1 MGLSLGIH
9 LGHHAS
15 LALVQDGT
23 LIAATQLERITRIKN
38 FVCHGLSKRLEIKN
52 FLESFGFSIEQ
63 VDIIVSSFQGTA
75 RGGVGFQHSVIE
87 EDFDDFDPYSNNH
100 YVISHHL
107 AHAYCASSY
116 APKKEICVLVSDYAG
131 SATEE
136 LEDYEMKFSEW
147 YNSIIE
153 CKKPV
158 KLKSENL
165 SIYKIKLGEYF
176 DLKYRESQ
184 IPHPNNFSIIQSVG
198 ALYENV
204 SRLIFNK
211 EGQHGSLMAL
221 AAYNKRKELI
231 KIFEEEDGEI
241 IYHNNWQQMLYK
253 LPSNNNDKFTLTDET
268 KFYLADSCQNAAENI
283 LLHYAKKASELT
295 GLKDIALAGGSFLNI
310 LANSKIYNSSFFD
323 SVSLPSAPNDAG
335 ISIGCAFWGA
345 VKLKDQVNKVTTDRL
360 GIKYELDIDILNK
373 EHKNFISFKKTNTH
387 EVAKLI
393 FDGKIFARCSGR
405 SEFGP
410 RALGG
415 RSILASP
422 LLDSTKNKLNK
433 IKKRQSWRPVAPII
447 LKEEIG
453 NIFHGPLNS
462 SWMTFSYNISDSNLR
477 KMPALE
483 HPDNTTRCQTLD
495 YEDDPWLYDLITKF
509 KEMTGLG
516 VLVNTSFNGPDEP
529 IIENYNQAI
538 DWYLKKI
545 DVDYLLIDNYLV
557 ERNNYFIEAIR
568 DNKYRINNNIFILRK
583 FNDGSHNLNDDLILS
598 LNDISLIIKEEPLK
612 RLFLFNQTLNFN
624 DKLLDNKNSNL
635 HFELYNLFI
644 YKIFLI
650 NEVLS

>member
-87 EDFDDFDPYSNNH
+87 EDFDPYSNNH

-116 APKKEICVLVSDYAG
+116 APKKEICVLVS
-131 SATEE
+131 
-136 LEDYEMKFSEW
+136 
-147 YNSIIE
+147 
-153 CKKPV
+153 
-158 KLKSENL
+158 
-165 SIYKIKLGEYF
+165 

-635 HFELYNLFI
+635 HFELYNLLI
-644 YKIFLI
+644 YKFFWWCFKKYA
-650 NEVLS
+650 ETKQVEF